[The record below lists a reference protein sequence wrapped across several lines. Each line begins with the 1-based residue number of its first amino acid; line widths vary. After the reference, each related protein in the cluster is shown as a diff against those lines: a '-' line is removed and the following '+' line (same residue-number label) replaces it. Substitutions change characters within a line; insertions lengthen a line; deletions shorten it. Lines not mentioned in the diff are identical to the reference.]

1 MYLRSFL
8 LTDRVSSCFITNCS
22 RV

>member
-8 LTDRVSSCFITNCS
+8 LTDRVSSCFITNC
-22 RV
+22 